1 MMRLNLTIDPGLD
14 GTPPGTH
21 ISERR
26 ISRAES
32 EWAKGMAQELKVGR
46 ARKAEEDAKLLEGQT
61 TWKGFAFKLWTDA
74 KNFHFLA
81 ICICCGRLLQS
92 FGWGSRI

>member
-32 EWAKGMAQELKVGR
+32 EWAKGMAQARQGWEGAKGRRGREAPGR
-46 ARKAEEDAKLLEGQT
+46 ADNLEG
-61 TWKGFAFKLWTDA
+61 
-74 KNFHFLA
+74 
-81 ICICCGRLLQS
+81 IC
-92 FGWGSRI
+92 F